1 MSHLTL
7 VVTAGLFAVLTGLND
22 GATILAASLRVP
34 VLRPLTRV
42 VALTAAVAV
51 VPLMFGVAVATTFT
65 VRLVGFE
72 GRSGE
77 TAFVV
82 AVVSA
87 MAVVLVLGRRGLPTS
102 LTLALV
108 GAIAGSGLGSG
119 SPVAWGVVA
128 LTLLLAAAAPLVA
141 SVAAF
146 GCARVL
152 FGARS
157 KGPVGPRVR
166 RTDQVGFGLQCLAY
180 ALNDGQKM
188 IAVGALAAGSG
199 AAVSAAVVTVGPMVA
214 LAGCFAV
221 GCLLGL
227 RRSAATLGSGL
238 FLVRPVHAISATVS
252 SAAVVLGGAVF
263 GAPMS
268 MTQAI
273 AGGLVGSGARDGYGR
288 VRWHHAVRI
297 AGAWV
302 LTLPIAF
309 ALAGLAAAVVRLGT

>member
-1 MSHLTL
+1 MPHVTL
-7 VVTAGLFAVLTGLND
+7 VLTAGLFAVLTGLND

-34 VLRPLTRV
+34 ILRPLTRV
-42 VALTAAVAV
+42 VALAAAVAV
-51 VPLMFGVAVATTFT
+51 VPLVLGVAVATTFT
-65 VRLVGFE
+65 VRLVAFR

-77 TAFVV
+77 VAFVL

-87 MAVVLVLGRRGLPTS
+87 MAVVLILGRRGLPTS

-108 GAIAGSGLGSG
+108 GAIAGSGLGSR
-119 SPVAWGVVA
+119 SPVAWHAVGF
-128 LTLLLAAAAPLVA
+128 TLLLAAAAPLLA

-146 GCARVL
+146 GCVQVL

-157 KGPVGPRVR
+157 SGPVGPRVAL
-166 RTDQVGFGLQCLAY
+166 TDRIGFGLQCLAY

-199 AAVSAAVVTVGPMVA
+199 VAVSAGVTVGPMLA
-214 LAGCFAV
+214 LATCFSV
-221 GCLLGL
+221 GCLLGV
-227 RRSAATLGSGL
+227 RRAAASLGSGL
-238 FLVRPVHAISATVS
+238 FLVRPVHAVSATVS
-252 SAAVVLGGAVF
+252 SAAVVLGGALF

-273 AGGLVGSGARDGYGR
+273 AAGLVGSGARDGHGR
-288 VRWHHAVRI
+288 VRWHHAARI

-302 LTLPIAF
+302 LTLPTAF
-309 ALAGLAAAVVRLGT
+309 VLAAAAAAAVRTTT